1 MNYQKKSM
9 RDLDFH
15 GRRVL
20 MRVDFNVPLQDGV
33 ILDDRRIVA
42 VLPTINYLLGN
53 GASIVLCSHL
63 GRPKGKADP
72 GLSLRP
78 VYERLRE
85 LVDGPVLFANDC
97 VGPLAEKAVSELKSG
112 EVLLLENTR
121 FHTGETSNDP
131 DFAAQL
137 ASHGEIFINDAFG
150 TAHRSHASNVGVA
163 KHLPAVAG
171 FLIEKELAFL
181 GEALE
186 DPEHPYIAILGGSKI
201 ADKIGVVT
209 RLLER
214 CDLLLAGGGIAN
226 SFLESKGLDLGASG
240 SEAEVLR
247 TAADLLA
254 RDGSRIKLPVDLVA
268 ADRFAE
274 DAEHRIVDVDQVP
287 EGWFSLDIGPRTI
300 EAFTAALEGART
312 VVWNGPMGVYEFQA
326 FSKGTVAMAHA
337 VARCEGTKI
346 VGGGSSADAVSMAGV
361 EHEIDHVSTGGGAS
375 LRMLEGRPLP
385 GVSVLLDKQAPL
397 PFQEEEGPEET
408 S

>member
-1 MNYQKKSM
+1 
-9 RDLDFH
+9 
-15 GRRVL
+15 
-20 MRVDFNVPLQDGV
+20 MRVDFNVPLQDGA
-33 ILDDRRIVA
+33 ILDDRRILA
-42 VLPTINYLLGN
+42 ALPTMNYLIEH

-72 GLSLRP
+72 SLSLRP

-85 LVDGPVLFANDC
+85 LMEEPVHFASDC
-97 VGPLAEKAVSELKSG
+97 VGPLAEKAVSELKKG
-112 EVLLLENTR
+112 EILLLENTR
-121 FHTGETSNDP
+121 FHAGETSNDP

-137 ASHGEIFINDAFG
+137 ASLGEIFVNDAFG

-209 RLLER
+209 HLLER
-214 CDLLLAGGGIAN
+214 CDLLLVGGGIAN
-226 SFLESKGLDLGASG
+226 SFLESKGLDLGASR
-240 SEAEVLR
+240 SEPEVLR

-254 RDGSRIKLPVDLVA
+254 RDGNRIKLPVDLVV
-268 ADRFAE
+268 ADKFAE
-274 DAEHRIVDVDQVP
+274 DAEHKIVDVDQVP
-287 EGWFSLDIGPRTI
+287 EGWWSLDIGPQTI
-300 EAFTAALEGART
+300 ESFTAVLEGART

-326 FSKGTVAMAHA
+326 FSKGTIAIAHA
-337 VARCEGTKI
+337 LAQGKGMKI
-346 VGGGSSADAVSMAGV
+346 VGGGSSADAVSLAGV
-361 EHEIDHVSTGGGAS
+361 EDQIDHVSTGGGAS

-397 PFQEEEGPEET
+397 PVLDEEGNEKP